1 MESVTLSL
9 PEAYDL
15 ALEVLSANGFSADH
29 AAAIARN
36 VTAGERDGC
45 ASHGLWRLLGI
56 VDTLR
61 KGKVSP
67 DAEPQIHDQ
76 APAIARVDAGGAFSL
91 LAYERALPL
100 LLEKA
105 RHSGIAALAIN
116 RCVHFSALFAD
127 IEPLT
132 EAGLVGLACTPSHAW
147 VAPAGGTRPL
157 FGTNPIAFGWP
168 RRDKPPFI
176 VDMATSAATRGE
188 IQLHQRAGKALPE
201 GWGIDSQGQPTTDAA
216 EVLNGAMLTF
226 GGHKGSALAA
236 MVELLAGP
244 LIGDMTSAESLAW
257 DNGAGW
263 LPYGGELILALDP
276 QRFLGAQAQEQL
288 ARAETL
294 FNAMQDQGRGCRAS
308 GVSPAVSRVS
318 SRGLPSVVHCMMRF
332 APCGHSKARS
342 AAGRPSERQAH
353 GAARLGRQAV
363 PGLLFPFCRQ
373 SGRQGQLIEHGESQ
387 TGIKRRIPRHLAE
400 GGEGYRRVAHLLCAL
415 NNLLQQHPADALML
429 PVLMDGDF
437 DDK

>member
-9 PEAYDL
+9 PEAYDT

-61 KGKVSP
+61 KVRYRPMPSRRSMTGAG
-67 DAEPQIHDQ
+67 DC
-76 APAIARVDAGGAFSL
+76 AGGRRGRFSL

-105 RHSGIAALAIN
+105 RHNGIAALAIN

-132 EAGLVGLACTPSHAW
+132 EAGLVGLACTPSHAR

-168 RRDKPPFI
+168 RQDKPPFI
-176 VDMATSAATRGE
+176 VDMATSAAARGE
-188 IQLHQRAGKALPE
+188 IQLHQRSGKALPE

-257 DNGAGW
+257 DNGAGG

-276 QRFLGAQAQEQL
+276 QRFLGAQAPEQL

-294 FNAMQDQGRGCRAS
+294 FMGMQEQGARLPGERRFACRQQS
-308 GVSPAVSRVS
+308 ERQGS
-318 SRGLPSVVHCMMRF
+318 LSVVHCMMRF
-332 APCGHSKARS
+332 APC
-342 AAGRPSERQAH
+342 AG
-353 GAARLGRQAV
+353 G
-363 PGLLFPFCRQ
+363 
-373 SGRQGQLIEHGESQ
+373 
-387 TGIKRRIPRHLAE
+387 
-400 GGEGYRRVAHLLCAL
+400 
-415 NNLLQQHPADALML
+415 
-429 PVLMDGDF
+429 
-437 DDK
+437 